1 MNRNELDQWINRLDF
16 DIKDTKGMHSPT
28 QNPYLINP
36 FVDLDAEFLKLQGV
50 LKDIRDNGITEPKR
64 YTVRTLKDESS
75 SYLII
80 MPFDNHSAF
89 YGTIEQAKACG
100 DQYSFTQAEMDN
112 LKKRDDIAIDWNKA
126 VIKPVGGC
134 DD

>member
-50 LKDIRDNGITEPKR
+50 LKDIIETLSDLKALSKLINNELIVGFYDDPGIMI
-64 YTVRTLKDESS
+64 YDD
-75 SYLII
+75 Y
-80 MPFDNHSAF
+80 
-89 YGTIEQAKACG
+89 IE
-100 DQYSFTQAEMDN
+100 
-112 LKKRDDIAIDWNKA
+112 
-126 VIKPVGGC
+126 
-134 DD
+134 